1 MKTNPTWVLTIASGK
16 IWLRDRAALFWTF
29 FLPVLIMVIFG
40 VLNFG
45 AFGSVS
51 LGLVDEAGTDASR
64 GLAQGLASIDAIKLT
79 KAASLDMERQAL
91 LDGDRQIVLVLPPGF
106 GATRAP
112 ADVRVLYNEGRPE
125 QVQVGLTIIRE
136 ALNRMTL
143 QAAGV
148 QPLFTL
154 STESVTSRSFSY
166 IDFLVPGVVAMS
178 IMQLGLFSVAF
189 GFVQLRQRGILRRL
203 WATPVRPRSFL
214 FAQVVTRLVVSVLQ
228 SLLLIGIAVVFFDV
242 QIVGNLLGI
251 LVLAVLGGAVF
262 LTMGFAIAGRAKN
275 ENVAAPI
282 ANIVALPMMFL
293 SGVFFGRDAMPEA
306 LKTVTSY
313 LPLTYLADGMRAI
326 STQGTTLWSQWP
338 AMLGLGVWLV
348 VSFAVAT
355 RLFRWE

>member
-1 MKTNPTWVLTIASGK
+1 
-16 IWLRDRAALFWTF
+16 
-29 FLPVLIMVIFG
+29 
-40 VLNFG
+40 
-45 AFGSVS
+45 
-51 LGLVDEAGTDASR
+51 
-64 GLAQGLASIDAIKLT
+64 
-79 KAASLDMERQAL
+79 
-91 LDGDRQIVLVLPPGF
+91 
-106 GATRAP
+106 
-112 ADVRVLYNEGRPE
+112 VLYNEGRPE

-203 WATPVRPRSFL
+203 WATPVQPRSFL
-214 FAQVVTRLVVSVLQ
+214 FAQVVTRLAVSVLQ
-228 SLLLIGIAVVFFDV
+228 SLLLIGIAVLFFDV

-275 ENVAAPI
+275 ENVAAPL

-326 STQGTTLWSQWP
+326 STQGATLWSQWP

-355 RLFRWE
+355 RLFKWE